1 MKWQALRGFRDFYP
15 EEMALRRY
23 IEGVWHDTARRA
35 GFQEMDGP
43 PLEPLELYK
52 VKSGDAIVAELY
64 AFCDKGGR
72 DVALR
77 PEMTPT
83 LARMAGE
90 KAAALPRPIKW
101 YAVPQLFRYE
111 RQQRG
116 RLREHI
122 QWNVDIMGA
131 REPAADA
138 EIVWVAVEAL
148 RRLGLTEQ
156 DFVVRV
162 NHRALVEQKLS
173 DLGFDGDDVPTLLG
187 AIDKHRLDD
196 EDIAEGDLA
205 FLAHK
210 KDEIAQLRGWLDEP
224 AAPEGELGEFFAAC
238 EDLGCVS
245 FAQLDRRIVRGLAY
259 YSGIVFEIWDRKGK
273 LRAIA
278 GGGRYDSLIEKL
290 GGPDL
295 PALGFGMG
303 DVVLS
308 ELLKDRDLLPD
319 TPPRLDAYVVPIG
332 DEAVAHAR
340 RLVRSLRDAG
350 LKAEAPYRSMKVGKA
365 LKTADAAGARRAFL
379 LGKEEIE
386 QGKVKVKDLA
396 TGDETLQDLES
407 AV

>member
-1 MKWQALRGFRDFYP
+1 MKWQALPGFRDFYP
-15 EEMALRRY
+15 EEMALRRH

-64 AFCDKGGR
+64 AFTDKGER
-72 DVALR
+72 EVALR

-101 YAVPQLFRYE
+101 YCVPQLFRYE

-162 NHRALVEQKLS
+162 NHRALIEQKLS
-173 DLGFDGDDVPTLLG
+173 DLGFESDDLPTLLG
-187 AIDKHRLDD
+187 AIDKDHLGD
-196 EDIAEGDLA
+196 EHIAEGDLT
-205 FLAHK
+205 FLAHR
-210 KDEIAQLRGWLDEP
+210 KDAIVELRGWLDEP
-224 AAPEGELGEFFAAC
+224 AAPEGEVGEFFAAC
-238 EDLGCVS
+238 EDLGCAS
-245 FAQLDRRIVRGLAY
+245 FAELDRRIVRGLGY
-259 YSGIVFEIWDRKGK
+259 YSGIVFELWDRKGK

-278 GGGRYDSLIEKL
+278 GGGRYDHLIEKL
-290 GGPDL
+290 GGPEL

-303 DVVLS
+303 DVVLG
-308 ELLKDRDLLPD
+308 ELLKDRGLLPEA
-319 TPPRLDAYVVPIG
+319 PPRLDAYVVPIG
-332 DEAVAHAR
+332 DEAIAPAR
-340 RLVRSLRDAG
+340 RLVRALRDAG
-350 LKAEAPYRSMKVGKA
+350 LKAEAPYRAVKVGKA

-379 LGKEEIE
+379 LGKEELE

-396 TGDETLQDLES
+396 TGDETVQDLER